1 MDEVIKTPATNSLNS
16 DFIKHLR
23 LASNHFGGD
32 SAQMKIELLKKAA
45 HFNISNIK
53 FHVQYHDCLLFLLAY
68 AENKKLFDLAN
79 AELLR
84 VAAIT
89 RQYSER
95 KNERLQIQLTGT
107 GMAFTQVNVAFSFD
121 MAKWLANSFPH
132 DVSIMECDAG
142 SEVIKDLIRIS
153 FPKAEAEFLIK
164 KIVSLED
171 LFKEAKGESR
181 LTDLQWL
188 LKLISEKNL
197 TDEIRDH
204 LYDSLKIYVQWH
216 LNESMPSRTFAR
228 SLPRKIFYQEREIN
242 RHPDAAK
249 SILKPITRPV
259 EISSIEKNSLVE
271 TARGILCTLQRETD
285 PVTYADVNAV
295 QFFSMDR
302 GVDIALYPMIVE
314 RRLPFDSYIGYIAF
328 KNRLPVAYG
337 GGWIFQQRSKIGVH
351 VFEPYR
357 GGESAFIFCQIL
369 RLYHNHYGVNRFVVE
384 PYQIGKNNAEGIKS
398 GAFWFYYRLGFLP
411 VKEELRMLAATEY
424 ERILEDKGY
433 RSSLKEM
440 KKLIL
445 SNLELVC
452 DETGHHHTDVSFV
465 SEAVTK
471 MINSRFQGD
480 RMNAETTIF
489 REIQKF
495 LRMDNIS
502 SFSRWE
508 QRSMKNFS
516 LLLSTFTN
524 LPQWNETDRRKMVE
538 LIRMKGGGSEW
549 NYIRQ
554 FQKHRALNEALS
566 NLKP

>member
-1 MDEVIKTPATNSLNS
+1 MKKKQLLEQAARSDISKIK
-16 DFIKHLR
+16 
-23 LASNHFGGD
+23 
-32 SAQMKIELLKKAA
+32 LL
-45 HFNISNIK
+45 ID
-53 FHVQYHDCLLFLLAY
+53 YHNCLLFLLAY
-68 AENKKLFDLAN
+68 PESKELFDLAD

-84 VAAIT
+84 VASIT
-89 RQYSER
+89 RKYSVG
-95 KNERLQIQLTGT
+95 KNERLQFQLTGT
-107 GMAFTQVNVAFSFD
+107 GLVHTPVNVAFSLD
-121 MAKWLANSFPH
+121 MAKWLADKYPGH
-132 DVSIMECDAG
+132 VSLFECDAE
-142 SEVIKDLIRIS
+142 SEKIKDVLCIFI
-153 FPKAEAEFLIK
+153 PKAEADYF
-164 KIVSLED
+164 VSKLFTLEG
-171 LFKEAKGESR
+171 FIKEAKGQSK
-181 LTDLQWL
+181 LSDLQWL
-188 LKLISEKNL
+188 LKFISDQDLSLEV
-197 TDEIRDH
+197 RDH
-204 LYDSLKIYVQWH
+204 LYDSLKIYVNWRI
-216 LNESMPSRTFAR
+216 NENMPSRTFAR
-228 SLPRKIFYQEREIN
+228 SLPGKIFYQETEIN
-242 RHPDAAK
+242 RQPNAAQ
-249 SILKPITRPV
+249 SLLTPLANPAR
-259 EISSIEKNSLVE
+259 ISSREKDYLTD
-271 TARGILCTLQRETD
+271 TARGVLCTMERETD
-285 PVTYADVNAV
+285 PVTYSDRRAV
-295 QFFSMDR
+295 QLCRIDR
-302 GVDIALYPMIVE
+302 GIDIALYPMIFE
-314 RRLPFDSYIGYIAF
+314 RRLPFDSYIGYMAF

-351 VFEPYR
+351 VFEAYR
-357 GGESAFIFCQIL
+357 GGESAFIFCQVL
-369 RLYHNHYGVNRFVVE
+369 RLYHHFYSVNRFIVE

-489 REIQKF
+489 QEIQKF